1 MQQKHVG
8 FIHWRNI
15 VAISDIPPERL
26 GKVSHV
32 TDQIIVPKAGQAV
45 FAVSAEAKATSGLE
59 DALYRARGAIIEAA
73 CNLTMQQ
80 LHDLSK
86 LRYPGKPAVQAVG
99 SLAQDF
105 QRFVDISGKL
115 IDRRRLILSQI
126 VERRRTI
133 AERTAAAENNYQ
145 KMVKSGIGLQQARL
159 HAPEFDAT
167 QMLAAITN
175 MEQEVTA
182 IDVFLGMGNIERL
195 PNTLKPANGG

>member
-45 FAVSAEAKATSGLE
+45 FAVSSDIKATPSLE
-59 DALYRARGAIIEAA
+59 VALYRARGAVIEAA

-80 LHDLSK
+80 LHELSK
-86 LRYPGKPAVQAVG
+86 LRYPGKPAVKAVG
-99 SLAQDF
+99 SLVEDF
-105 QRFVDISGKL
+105 QRFVDISSKL
-115 IDRRRLILSQI
+115 IEQRRAILSQI
-126 VERRRTI
+126 VERRRMIT
-133 AERTAAAENNYQ
+133 ERTASAESNYQ
-145 KMVKSGIGLQQARL
+145 KLVKTGIGAQQARL

-167 QMLAAITN
+167 QMLAAITK
-175 MEQEVTA
+175 MEQEVSA
-182 IDVFLGMGNIERL
+182 IDTFLGVGNIERL
-195 PNTLKPANGG
+195 PSTLKS

>member
-26 GKVSHV
+26 GKVTHV

-45 FAVSAEAKATSGLE
+45 FAVSAEVKASPGLE

-80 LHDLSK
+80 IHELSK
-86 LRYPGKPAVQAVG
+86 LRYPGKPAVKAVA
-99 SLAQDF
+99 SLVEDF
-105 QRFVDISGKL
+105 QRFVDISSKL
-115 IDRRRLILSQI
+115 IEQRRIILWQI
-126 VERRRTI
+126 VERRRMI
-133 AERTAAAENNYQ
+133 AERTASAESNFQ
-145 KMVKSGIGLQQARL
+145 KMMKTGIGAQQARL

-167 QMLAAITN
+167 QMLAAITK
-175 MEQEVTA
+175 MEQEVSA
-182 IDVFLGMGNIERL
+182 IDTFLGVGNIERL
-195 PNTLKPANGG
+195 PSTLKPANGG

>member
-26 GKVSHV
+26 CKVTHV

-45 FAVSAEAKATSGLE
+45 FAVSAEAKATPGLE
-59 DALYRARGAIIEAA
+59 DALYRARGAVIEAA

-80 LHDLSK
+80 LHELSK

-99 SLAQDF
+99 SLVLDF
-105 QRFVDISGKL
+105 QRFVDISSKL
-115 IDRRRLILSQI
+115 IEQRRLILSQV

-145 KMVKSGIGLQQARL
+145 KMVKSGVGAQQARL

-167 QMLAAITN
+167 QTLAAITK

-182 IDVFLGMGNIERL
+182 IDVFLGLGNIERL